1 MTKFYVNKNKLSMRQ
16 FYILCLA
23 LFVMPICIDAQT
35 SQIKEQRRSFGLN
48 KLIRSEVS
56 LLQPNDTLFS
66 FKVSNIQ
73 VIDQR
78 KSDFNALGAYD
89 DWYKN
94 DSIAWLFLHG
104 SVESEFQ
111 DYLDKVLIKD
121 AEGYSLTLRIVKF
134 RFRQYMFSNG
144 KRAHYKYEY
153 QLEWTNDGKQYI
165 SVAKESVKIDNVEGP
180 KTMLDP
186 IKLSLWQ
193 LVSNVAAD

>member
-1 MTKFYVNKNKLSMRQ
+1 MKQ
-16 FYILCLA
+16 FYLLCLA
-23 LFVMPICIDAQT
+23 LIVTPICINAQT
-35 SQIKEQRRSFGLN
+35 PQIKEQRRSFGLN
-48 KLIRSEVS
+48 KLIKSKVS
-56 LLQPNDTLFS
+56 LEQPNDTLFS
-66 FKVSNIQ
+66 FEVSSIQ

-78 KSDFNALGAYD
+78 KSDFNALGAYN

-94 DSIAWLFLHG
+94 DSIAWLFFHG

-153 QLEWTNDGKQYI
+153 QLEWTNEGRQYI
-165 SVAKESVKIDNVEGP
+165 SVVKESVKIDNVEGP
-180 KTMLDP
+180 KNMLDP

-193 LVSNVAAD
+193 LISNVTTD